1 MLDFPPLSWYN
12 FYMSRETVSETSNAE
27 MVTIPRAEYEEMKSQ
42 INWLMEQLR
51 VIKSKQFGSK
61 SEKASEQVEE
71 QLSLLFDEA
80 EAWVTIEEKQ
90 AATKVKEHTRSRK
103 SGNVR
108 DILPENIEVVEV
120 EHALLEEERA
130 CPQCGETMQPIGK
143 EVQESLEFIPAKA
156 ILKRDIYYTYA
167 CENCKENDI
176 STPIVKTPK
185 DVALIPGSY
194 ASPEAVAYIAVQ
206 KFVMGSPLYRQE

>member
-1 MLDFPPLSWYN
+1 MEK
-12 FYMSRETVSETSNAE
+12 MTASETSNAE

-51 VIKSKQFGSK
+51 VVKSKQFGSK
-61 SEKASEQVEE
+61 SEKSSEQIGE

-80 EAWVTIEEKQ
+80 EAWTAIEERRT
-90 AATKVKEHTRSRK
+90 ATKVKEHTRSRK

-108 DILPENIEVVEV
+108 DILPENIDVVEV
-120 EHALLEEERA
+120 EHTLPEEERA

-156 ILKRDIYYTYA
+156 ILKRDVYYTYA
-167 CENCKENDI
+167 CENCKEV
-176 STPIVKTPK
+176 SVK
-185 DVALIPGSY
+185 
-194 ASPEAVAYIAVQ
+194 
-206 KFVMGSPLYRQE
+206 

>member
-1 MLDFPPLSWYN
+1 
-12 FYMSRETVSETSNAE
+12 MSREVVSETSNAE
-27 MVTIPRAEYEEMKSQ
+27 MVSITRAEYGELLELREQ
-42 INWLMEQLR
+42 NRWLMEQLR

-61 SEKASEQVEE
+61 SEKSSEQANE

-103 SGNVR
+103 TGNVR

-120 EHALLEEERA
+120 EHTLPEEERA

-156 ILKRDIYYTYA
+156 ILKRHIYYTYA
-167 CENCKENDI
+167 CANCKENHSYSI
-176 STPIVKTPK
+176 SRCPMSR
-185 DVALIPGSY
+185 A
-194 ASPEAVAYIAVQ
+194 
-206 KFVMGSPLYRQE
+206 

>member
-12 FYMSRETVSETSNAE
+12 FYMNREVVSETSNAE
-27 MVTIPRAEYEEMKSQ
+27 MVTITRAEYEEMKSQ

-51 VIKSKQFGSK
+51 VVKSKQFGSK

-80 EAWVTIEEKQ
+80 EAWVTVEEKQ

-120 EHALLEEERA
+120 EHALPEEERA

-143 EVQESLEFIPAKA
+143 EVQESREFIPAKA
-156 ILKRDIYYTYA
+156 ILKRDLLHL
-167 CENCKENDI
+167 C
-176 STPIVKTPK
+176 
-185 DVALIPGSY
+185 L
-194 ASPEAVAYIAVQ
+194 
-206 KFVMGSPLYRQE
+206 

>member
-12 FYMSRETVSETSNAE
+12 FYMNREVVSETSNAE
-27 MVTIPRAEYEEMKSQ
+27 MVTITRAEYEEMKSQ
-42 INWLMEQLR
+42 INCLMEQLR
-51 VIKSKQFGSK
+51 VVKSKQFGSK

-80 EAWVTIEEKQ
+80 EAWVTVEEKQ
-90 AATKVKEHTRSRK
+90 AATKVKGHTRSRK

-120 EHALLEEERA
+120 EHALPEEERA

-143 EVQESLEFIPAKA
+143 EVQESREFIPAKA
-156 ILKRDIYYTYA
+156 ILKRDLLHL
-167 CENCKENDI
+167 C
-176 STPIVKTPK
+176 
-185 DVALIPGSY
+185 L
-194 ASPEAVAYIAVQ
+194 
-206 KFVMGSPLYRQE
+206 

>member
-1 MLDFPPLSWYN
+1 MN
-12 FYMSRETVSETSNAE
+12 REIVSETSNAE
-27 MVTIPRAEYEEMKSQ
+27 MVSITRAEYGEFLELREQ
-42 INWLMEQLR
+42 NRWLMEQLR

-61 SEKASEQVEE
+61 SEKSSEQVSE

-80 EAWVTIEEKQ
+80 EAWVVIEEKQ

-120 EHALLEEERA
+120 EHTLPEEERA

-143 EVQESLEFIPAKA
+143 E
-156 ILKRDIYYTYA
+156 
-167 CENCKENDI
+167 
-176 STPIVKTPK
+176 
-185 DVALIPGSY
+185 
-194 ASPEAVAYIAVQ
+194 
-206 KFVMGSPLYRQE
+206 